1 MGRIAPDLAVQD
13 AVVPRS
19 ALPDVLDQVAAIAR
33 RYDLQVAN
41 VFHAGDGNLH
51 PNISF
56 DGRDPDV
63 VGRVRAANHDIMHAC
78 LAVGGSITGEH
89 GVGSDKLEYMPDAFD
104 ADTLG
109 AMRAVRRV
117 FDPFLPRQ
125 PRQGRPEPR
134 LPRMAPGSGGMN
146 PGVLDRLRALLGA
159 AAVSRDPDGVPRAVP
174 DSVDALAAT
183 LRLVDEAGWRVRLE
197 GHGSWVPPD
206 ARADLALTTRGLDRI
221 VAVHPADLV
230 ATVEG
235 GVPMDALQRRLAA
248 DGMWL
253 ALDPP
258 GRPERTIG
266 SVVATA
272 TAGALRTGF
281 GPVRD
286 HVLGCTAVTGD
297 GRVIRPGGTVVKN
310 VAGYDLTKL
319 QVGGF
324 GAFGVLTTLHLR
336 LRARPGADLT
346 LARARAARSPD
357 QRRAR
362 PLGGRRRRSRR
373 SSSSRRRWRP
383 KPTGSSRPAAPA
395 RRPAWPVTVPGCW
408 PRPSCRGPNWIPI
421 GPTPSGTW

>member
-1 MGRIAPDLAVQD
+1 
-13 AVVPRS
+13 
-19 ALPDVLDQVAAIAR
+19 
-33 RYDLQVAN
+33 
-41 VFHAGDGNLH
+41 
-51 PNISF
+51 
-56 DGRDPDV
+56 
-63 VGRVRAANHDIMHAC
+63 
-78 LAVGGSITGEH
+78 
-89 GVGSDKLEYMPDAFD
+89 
-104 ADTLG
+104 
-109 AMRAVRRV
+109 
-117 FDPFLPRQ
+117 
-125 PRQGRPEPR
+125 
-134 LPRMAPGSGGMN
+134 MN
-146 PGVLDRLRALLGA
+146 PGVLDRLRALLGV

-253 ALDPP
+253 PLDPP

-272 TAGALRTGF
+272 TAGALRAGF

-336 LRARPGADLT
+336 LRARPAADITL
-346 LARARAARSPD
+346 LARAPRDHLTSAARDLEEAGASFSALELFSPTVAAEADWLLAARCTGSEAGVAGDRALLLDTTGLSWTELDPDRAHAFWHLVTHAGSGAAVTLRLGVLAPGLDELLDLVGQQVDEGLIWAGASHGGLRWAGDASPD
-357 QRRAR
+357 QLRTLRNLAAAREVPLTLERAPWATR
-362 PLGGRRRRSRR
+362 QAVGHFGAYREGVGPLVAQLRE
-373 SSSSRRRWRP
+373 
-383 KPTGSSRPAAPA
+383 
-395 RRPAWPVTVPGCW
+395 VFD
-408 PRPSCRGPNWIPI
+408 
-421 GPTPSGTW
+421 PSGRLVVAMDGADS